1 MASESQVQED
11 THDKQATT
19 ENKASEATQ
28 QEKVEM
34 EVLAECRKIRR
45 QAKEARLAEETSS
58 SSKSKPPP
66 ASVWHQDGSG
76 TQTAKWQVKFPAGW
90 MDLPSEASRDIESA
104 RIDGKDHAEYMQCR
118 SHKKEWWD
126 PYRIVF
132 STMQQRNLRSGT
144 VRQARRVME
153 TSPLPHVMETTP
165 TDCDELPQTTPTE
178 DDEIPRRGI
187 WEEPEGKKTSLNKI
201 PRS

>member
-1 MASESQVQED
+1 MASES
-11 THDKQATT
+11 H
-19 ENKASEATQ
+19 
-28 QEKVEM
+28 
-34 EVLAECRKIRR
+34 
-45 QAKEARLAEETSS
+45 
-58 SSKSKPPP
+58 
-66 ASVWHQDGSG
+66 HGGSG
-76 TQTAKWQVKFPAGW
+76 TQAAKWQVKFPSSW
-90 MDLPSEASRDIESA
+90 MDLPLEASRDIESA
-104 RIDGKDHAEYMQCR
+104 QIGGEDYAEYMQCR

-178 DDEIPRRGI
+178 DEEIPRRGI
-187 WEEPEGKKTSLNKI
+187 WEEPEVDKTSLNKI

>member
-1 MASESQVQED
+1 MASES
-11 THDKQATT
+11 H
-19 ENKASEATQ
+19 
-28 QEKVEM
+28 
-34 EVLAECRKIRR
+34 LG
-45 QAKEARLAEETSS
+45 
-58 SSKSKPPP
+58 
-66 ASVWHQDGSG
+66 GSG

-153 TSPLPHVMETTP
+153 TTP

-187 WEEPEGKKTSLNKI
+187 WEEPEEKESLNKI